1 MIISRHSVLINVLL
15 PLALGIGMLYGYL
28 HFCRAAN
35 EIGLGKGTSFYMPV
49 DKSYPIH
56 ITSLDTAER
65 MRQGWQE
72 RGSRKLSLWF
82 GNSQLNGI
90 NQYKPGE
97 KNCTAFI
104 FDSLKRYD
112 QELLG
117 VSFPN
122 GNMQEFLT
130 AVIYLS
136 NKFQVKN
143 IILPLFYDDM
153 REDGIRAD
161 INTLTVGDFLRGQRA
176 IYPYYKDIPSL
187 ELIKNAPSAFKSIN
201 KDRKAPDQT
210 LQEVSEKFL
219 DDGLNAGW
227 NIWNNRANF
236 RANIFNDVYRCRN
249 FILGIK
255 ATTIRKMIYGRYISN
270 FNSFKDITRYCSDR
284 GISLYIYIPPIRNDI
299 PPPYDIGGYNGF
311 KEGVRQECVKN
322 KATFLNLE
330 NIVPAKYWGKKG
342 TTTFGVGE
350 EIDFMHFQEP
360 GHHLIADTILTIL
373 VNNLH

>member
-1 MIISRHSVLINVLL
+1 MIISRHSILINVLL
-15 PLALGIGMLYGYL
+15 PLALGFGILYVYL

-65 MRQGWQE
+65 MRQGWTE
-72 RGSRKLSLWF
+72 RGGRPLSLWF

-90 NQYKPGE
+90 NQFKQGE
-97 KNCTAFI
+97 KNCTAFL
-104 FDSLKRYD
+104 FDSLKKYD

-117 VSFPN
+117 ISFPN

-161 INTLTVGDFLRGQRA
+161 INTLAVGDFLRGRQA
-176 IYPYYKDIPSL
+176 LYPYYKDIPSL
-187 ELIKNAPSAFKSIN
+187 ELFKNATTTSKNIN
-201 KDRKAPDQT
+201 RDKKAPDQT
-210 LQEVSEKFL
+210 LQEVSEKFM
-219 DDGLNAGW
+219 DDELNAVW
-227 NIWNNRANF
+227 NVWGARANL
-236 RANIFNDVYRCRN
+236 RGNIFNDVYRYRN

-255 ATTIRKMIYGRYISN
+255 ATTIRKMIYGRYTSN
-270 FNSFKDITRYCSDR
+270 FNSFKNITRYCADR
-284 GISLYIYIPPIRNDI
+284 EINLYIYIPPIRTDI
-299 PPPYDIGGYNGF
+299 SPPYDVGDYDSF
-311 KEGVRQECVKN
+311 KKGVRLECVKS

-342 TTTFGVGE
+342 STSFGNGG

-360 GHHLIADTILTIL
+360 GHHLMADTILKTL
-373 VNNLH
+373 VNKFR